1 MSLAL
6 NLGGISLLDVKQMY
20 QADRLAVNAGIP
32 SIKLMENACAAVAA
46 EIRTRWSPRRTLVL
60 CGPGNN
66 GGDGLGVATLL
77 REARWPVE
85 VALFGS
91 SDAFKADAA
100 IMAQRWIGPFV
111 DFDAT
116 QLDDVVLVVDAL
128 FGAGLQRP
136 IEGRARA
143 MLEGAV
149 ERELEIVA
157 VDMPSGVHGDTGK
170 ILGFAATSSVTV
182 TFFRPKPGHMLLPG
196 RDFRGQLIVSDIGIP
211 VAVLDEIDPKQWLNG
226 PNLWSA
232 FWPWPGSNTH
242 KYHRGHALVQGGGMD
257 STGAAR
263 LAAESALKIGAGLV
277 TIAAPTEALGIYG
290 AQLTSVMLRAVDDA
304 VGYKAL
310 LDDDRKN
317 AVLIGP
323 GCGVNAVT
331 ESRVLET
338 LATGKAC
345 VLDADA
351 LTVFVKNPNR
361 LFQGIKGACVLTP
374 HDGEYRR
381 LFDTKGDRL
390 SRARAAAEVS
400 GSVVLLKGADS
411 VIAAPDGR
419 AAIVV
424 NAPPHLATAGSG
436 DVLAGLVLGLLAQGC
451 DPYYAACM
459 AGWVHGEAGRRFG
472 VGVVSED
479 LVLVLPEILEEMLT
493 THYLVSD

>member
-1 MSLAL
+1 MGLAL
-6 NLGGISLLDVKQMY
+6 NLGGISLLNVEQMY

-32 SIKLMENACAAVAA
+32 SINLMENACAAVAA

-85 VALFGS
+85 VALFDS
-91 SDAFKADAA
+91 SDAFTGDAA
-100 IMAQRWIGPFV
+100 IMAQRWVGPLV
-111 DFDAT
+111 DFDAN

-149 ERELEIVA
+149 ERDLEIIA
-157 VDMPSGVHGDTGK
+157 VDIPSGVHGDTGE
-170 ILGFAATSSVTV
+170 ILGFAAASSVTV

-196 RDFRGQLIVSDIGIP
+196 RDFSGQLVLSDIGIP
-211 VAVLDEIDPKQWLNG
+211 VAVLDEIDPKQCVNG

-232 FWPWPGSNTH
+232 FWPRPGSHTH
-242 KYHRGHALVQGGGMD
+242 KYHRGHALVQGGGRD
-257 STGAAR
+257 LTGAAR
-263 LAAESALKIGAGLV
+263 LAAESALKIGAGLG

-290 AQLTSVMLRAVDDA
+290 AHLTSVMLRAVDDA
-304 VGYKAL
+304 VAYKSF

-323 GCGVNAVT
+323 GCGVNALT

-338 LATGKAC
+338 LTTGKTC

-351 LTVFVKNPNR
+351 LTVFAGNPNR
-361 LFQGIKGACVLTP
+361 LFQGIKGPCVLTP
-374 HDGEYRR
+374 HDGEYKR

-390 SRARAAAEVS
+390 SRARAAAETS
-400 GSVVLLKGADS
+400 GSIVLLKGGDS

-424 NAPPHLATAGSG
+424 NATPHLATAGSG

-451 DPYYAACM
+451 DPYYAACL
-459 AGWVHGEAGRRFG
+459 AAWVHGEAGRRYG
-472 VGVVSED
+472 VGVISED
-479 LVLVLPEILEEMLT
+479 LVLVLPEILDEILAT
-493 THYLVSD
+493 DHLLFD